1 MDREITETALLR
13 GLQGAPANEPVLATV
28 SAEDAA
34 DALFLEHAPRMRRVA
49 IRKFGI
55 PSEAADELV
64 HDVFVTYLV
73 NPARVYDLRKYLI
86 GGICNASRKYWATRA
101 GENRM
106 FAPDE
111 PDEACAAVSED
122 IFEGLSTRLLVG
134 AALARLGQRC
144 RKALRLYYLMG
155 ESSGAIAQA
164 LATTSSNVNY
174 MLHVCRKR
182 ARAICEELGRAR

>member
-1 MDREITETALLR
+1 MPP
-13 GLQGAPANEPVLATV
+13 GEPVPATV

-55 PSEAADELV
+55 PCEAADELV

-101 GENRM
+101 GENRV
-106 FAPDE
+106 FSPDE
-111 PDEACAAVSED
+111 PDEESAAVAED
-122 IFEGLSTRLLVG
+122 VFEGLSTRLLVG

-155 ESSGAIAQA
+155 ESSVAIAGM
-164 LATTSSNVNY
+164 LETTAANVNY

>member
-1 MDREITETALLR
+1 M
-13 GLQGAPANEPVLATV
+13 PAAV
-28 SAEDAA
+28 SAADAA

-55 PSEAADELV
+55 PAETADELV

-101 GENRM
+101 GENRV
-106 FAPDE
+106 FAPSE
-111 PDEACAAVSED
+111 PDEQLPAASED
-122 IFEGLSTRLLVG
+122 VFEGLSTRLLVG

-144 RKALRLYYLMG
+144 RKALRLYYLIG
-155 ESSGAIAQA
+155 ESSSAIAEV
-164 LATTSSNVNY
+164 LGTTAANVNY
-174 MLHVCRKR
+174 LLHVCRKR

>member
-1 MDREITETALLR
+1 
-13 GLQGAPANEPVLATV
+13 
-28 SAEDAA
+28 
-34 DALFLEHAPRMRRVA
+34 MRRVA

-101 GENRM
+101 GENRV

-111 PDEACAAVSED
+111 PDEGCAAVSED
-122 IFEGLSTRLLVG
+122 VFEGLSTRLLVG
-134 AALARLGQRC
+134 AALARLGHRC
-144 RKALRLYYLMG
+144 REALRLYYLMG
-155 ESSGAIAQA
+155 ESSGAIAQV
-164 LATTSSNVNY
+164 LETTSSNVNY
-174 MLHVCRKR
+174 VLHVCRKR